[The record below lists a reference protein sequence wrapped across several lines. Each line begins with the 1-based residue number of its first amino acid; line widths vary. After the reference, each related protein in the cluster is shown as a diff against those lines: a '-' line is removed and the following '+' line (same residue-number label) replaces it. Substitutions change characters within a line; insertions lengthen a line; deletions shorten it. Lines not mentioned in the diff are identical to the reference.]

1 MNLAKVG
8 KISSLSLSP
17 KCVGERVRV
26 RGHLTDI
33 LLYHPS
39 LSLFPLRDLAKG
51 PPSAVVLI
59 SILKSG
65 SDIPYSSFIERGAG
79 LSSSPLKGRGT
90 AGGLFAKQEVRKEVV
105 R

>member
-1 MNLAKVG
+1 VG

-39 LSLFPLRDLAKG
+39 LSLFPLRDL
-51 PPSAVVLI
+51 VFLI

-65 SDIPYSSFIERGAG
+65 SDIPYSLIY
-79 LSSSPLKGRGT
+79 
-90 AGGLFAKQEVRKEVV
+90 AKRPALLCIKI
-105 R
+105 